1 MSFWGRR
8 LHPPRPNLPELA
20 AKRSAAV
27 RSELRG
33 RDGVEP
39 DDETVPAPNKPKH
52 ATVAPPPPLPTDCRP
67 FVRWWSRQR
76 TFGQLRGSAGC
87 FMATLPG
94 ARLPTATASPRTAA
108 PSTALHDNMRAAWPF
123 VTRSERWELAVA
135 LRKLGVVLA
144 VVLLEP
150 AGPIVQVVPHHTD
163 PQLLP
168 AAS

>member
-1 MSFWGRR
+1 
-8 LHPPRPNLPELA
+8 
-20 AKRSAAV
+20 
-27 RSELRG
+27 
-33 RDGVEP
+33 
-39 DDETVPAPNKPKH
+39 
-52 ATVAPPPPLPTDCRP
+52 
-67 FVRWWSRQR
+67 
-76 TFGQLRGSAGC
+76 
-87 FMATLPG
+87 MATLPG